1 MVGLQG
7 CFDEAGA
14 DFGFARGVRDHLL
27 APSHHTRI
35 PEDKTFLY
43 ELGIYTRGRCIQSIR
58 PFSVSLSLCPRP
70 SSVTFQTFLF
80 PPASCLP
87 DTLPASTN
95 KHPQGLPEYFIYSAT
110 SFLFCLYPCL
120 SGLPFS
126 RAPPPSAVRA
136 HHRCSLDSPCS
147 SLLCSAISFPLL
159 FFLDYLSERIFL
171 RFPFLPTGLVIDAFH
186 QPFLPFG
193 PFFLHS
199 DVLSLMLW
207 RIRGFVFMI
216 RSRGGGGKG
225 IQCLCL
231 LELFP
236 FFLFSF

>member
-1 MVGLQG
+1 M
-7 CFDEAGA
+7 
-14 DFGFARGVRDHLL
+14 
-27 APSHHTRI
+27 
-35 PEDKTFLY
+35 
-43 ELGIYTRGRCIQSIR
+43 
-58 PFSVSLSLCPRP
+58 
-70 SSVTFQTFLF
+70 TFQTFLF

-159 FFLDYLSERIFL
+159 FFFGLSFRTDFSSL
-171 RFPFLPTGLVIDAFH
+171 PVFTDRTRYRCVPLAVSTFRTFLPPFRCFILDALEDKGFRFYDPEQRRGRGRDLV
-186 QPFLPFG
+186 P
-193 PFFLHS
+193 
-199 DVLSLMLW
+199 LS
-207 RIRGFVFMI
+207 
-216 RSRGGGGKG
+216 
-225 IQCLCL
+225 
-231 LELFP
+231 P
-236 FFLFSF
+236 

>member
-7 CFDEAGA
+7 CFDEADA

-27 APSHHTRI
+27 APSNHTRI

-136 HHRCSLDSPCS
+136 HHRCSLDPPLLALLRHLFLS
-147 SLLCSAISFPLL
+147 SLFFWIIFPNG
-159 FFLDYLSERIFL
+159 FFFASRFYRPDSLSMRSTSRFYLS
-171 RFPFLPTGLVIDAFH
+171 D
-186 QPFLPFG
+186 
-193 PFFLHS
+193 
-199 DVLSLMLW
+199 LSSSIPM
-207 RIRGFVFMI
+207 FY
-216 RSRGGGGKG
+216 
-225 IQCLCL
+225 
-231 LELFP
+231 P
-236 FFLFSF
+236 